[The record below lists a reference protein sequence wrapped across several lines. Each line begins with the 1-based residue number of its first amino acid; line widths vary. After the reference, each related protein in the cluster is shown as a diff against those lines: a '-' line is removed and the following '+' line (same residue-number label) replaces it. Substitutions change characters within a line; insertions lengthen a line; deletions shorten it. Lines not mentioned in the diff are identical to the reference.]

1 MNPKFKLWLAFAVT
15 LLIPIVSHA
24 QTKPRIIV
32 VTHEASQAADPFWS
46 VVRNGVETA
55 TKETDTNVDYRS
67 PEMFDVQAMAQL
79 IDEAAASKPD
89 ALVVSIPD
97 AKALSKSIKAAVA
110 AKIPLIS
117 INSGS
122 EVFRQLGCLMYI
134 GQDEGAAGRKAGQ
147 KMKAMGVKEAVILN
161 HEVGNFALEQR
172 IKGFRAG
179 FEGPFHHVQV
189 LEVRMY
195 FGECLDL
202 VRDYLQENQNVDG
215 IMALGPTSAESALAA
230 LDQLG
235 KTSRV
240 KLCTFD
246 ISPAVVT
253 ALEKKQIEFAIDQQ
267 EWLQGYLPI
276 VFLANYIRYGSIPQN
291 DFILTGPSLVTSEN
305 IGRVVNLLTRIF
317 ARRNAHIP
325 ALRAMP
331 GSDDM
336 ERYFFGRNGL
346 LGR

>member
-1 MNPKFKLWLAFAVT
+1 MNPRIKLWLAFAAT
-15 LLIPIVSHA
+15 LFIPIVSHA
-24 QTKPRIIV
+24 ETKPRIIV

-147 KMKAMGVKEAVILN
+147 KMKAMGV
-161 HEVGNFALEQR
+161 
-172 IKGFRAG
+172 
-179 FEGPFHHVQV
+179 
-189 LEVRMY
+189 
-195 FGECLDL
+195 
-202 VRDYLQENQNVDG
+202 
-215 IMALGPTSAESALAA
+215 
-230 LDQLG
+230 
-235 KTSRV
+235 
-240 KLCTFD
+240 
-246 ISPAVVT
+246 
-253 ALEKKQIEFAIDQQ
+253 
-267 EWLQGYLPI
+267 
-276 VFLANYIRYGSIPQN
+276 
-291 DFILTGPSLVTSEN
+291 
-305 IGRVVNLLTRIF
+305 
-317 ARRNAHIP
+317 
-325 ALRAMP
+325 
-331 GSDDM
+331 
-336 ERYFFGRNGL
+336 
-346 LGR
+346 